1 MLKGTVNWFHQ
12 RKGYGF
18 LTQENGTD
26 IFVHYKSITG
36 EGIKTLTKGQ
46 QVEFEVKEGLRGPQ
60 AVNVTGM

>member
-1 MLKGTVNWFHQ
+1 VLKGTVNWFHQ

-46 QVEFEVKEGLRGPQ
+46 LVEFEIKEGLRGPQ
-60 AVNVTGM
+60 AVNVTAM

>member
-26 IFVHYKSITG
+26 IFVHYKSING

-46 QVEFEVKEGLRGPQ
+46 QVTFEIKDGLRGPQ
-60 AVNVTGM
+60 AVNVIGM

>member
-26 IFVHYKSITG
+26 IFVHYKSIKG

-46 QVEFEVKEGLRGPQ
+46 QVEFEIKEGLRGPQ

>member
-46 QVEFEVKEGLRGPQ
+46 QVEFEIKEGLRGPQ

>member
-46 QVEFEVKEGLRGPQ
+46 QVEFEIKDGLRGPQ
-60 AVNVTGM
+60 AVNVIAM

>member
-18 LTQENGTD
+18 LTLENGTD
-26 IFVHYKSITG
+26 VFVHYKSIQG

-46 QVEFEVKEGLRGPQ
+46 NVEFEIRDGLRGPQ
-60 AVNVTGM
+60 AVNVIAM

>member
-26 IFVHYKSITG
+26 IFVHYKSIKG
-36 EGIKTLTKGQ
+36 EGIKTLEKGQ
-46 QVEFEVKEGLRGPQ
+46 PVEFEIKDGLRGPQ
-60 AVNVTGM
+60 AVNVVAM